1 MIDDSEV
8 RVLGRREFSRE
19 SLLSLLGGLTITVSA
34 CSGGGSSPTAATPP
48 APAGQPGSAGIADV
62 RGTVSAN
69 HGHVA
74 LVTGAQISAAG
85 AVMLAIRGAA
95 DHDHQLS
102 LSAAEMARLRD
113 GQSVAVRSAGSQDHD
128 HLVTFSRSEDGPSGP
143 TYE

>member
-1 MIDDSEV
+1 MMDDSEV
-8 RVLGRREFSRE
+8 RVLDRREFSRE
-19 SLLSLLGGLTITVSA
+19 SLLLLLGGLTISVSA

-48 APAGQPGSAGIADV
+48 APTGQPGAGIADV
-62 RGTVSAN
+62 RGTVGAN

-85 AVMLAIRGAA
+85 AVTLAIRGAA

-113 GQSVAVRSAGSQDHD
+113 GQSVAVRSAGAQDHD
-128 HLVTFSRSEDGPSGP
+128 HLVTFSRSSDGPSGP

>member
-1 MIDDSEV
+1 MIDDSQG
-8 RVLGRREFSRE
+8 RVLDRREFSRE
-19 SLLSLLGGLTITVSA
+19 SLLLLLSGLTVTISG
-34 CSGGGSSPTAATPP
+34 CSGGGSSPAAPTPATARQPATT
-48 APAGQPGSAGIADV
+48 GIADV
-62 RGTVSAN
+62 RGTVSGN

-85 AVMLAIRGAA
+85 AVTLAIRGAA